1 MAALLSGKKLGEQQ
15 KKKILMN
22 NLIISCDW
30 GTSQFRLS
38 LVDTQSQVVLKKC
51 STTDGILNLYTHWS
65 ANEKDNCSLKTYYL
79 KELRKHVVALT
90 KDHSDNPKNI
100 PIIISGMASSSMGI
114 IEMPYAT
121 LPFTLDGKN
130 AIVELIEPTT
140 EFPFETMLISGV
152 KGEDDLM
159 RGEET
164 QMVGIAELVSSI
176 NTSNETICIFPGTH
190 SKHIKI
196 NNGSITGFNTYMT
209 GELFQLLSTQSVL
222 KEAVSISNNGIEEN
236 KEHFHKGI
244 DDTNKNTNLLNQL
257 FGVRTNVLMKKIT
270 KEKNY
275 FYLSGLL
282 IGYEMSVLRH
292 TATEQIILCSG
303 NSMFEL
309 YKIAIERVGI
319 GASIEFISPDL
330 MEKSAIAGQIKIY
343 QSHYQLK

>member
-1 MAALLSGKKLGEQQ
+1 
-15 KKKILMN
+15 MN
-22 NLIISCDW
+22 NLMISCDW

-51 STTDGILNLYTHWS
+51 STTDGILNVYSHWS
-65 ANEKDNCSLKTYYL
+65 ANEKENCSLKTYYL
-79 KELRKHVVALT
+79 RELRKQVDELI
-90 KDHSDNPKNI
+90 KDHSDDLKNI

-114 IEMPYAT
+114 IELPYAT
-121 LPFTLDGKN
+121 LPFTLDGKD
-130 AIVELIEPTT
+130 AIVELIEPTA
-140 EFPFETMLISGV
+140 EFPFETILISGV

-164 QMVGIAELVSSI
+164 QMVGIAELVNSI
-176 NTSNETICIFPGTH
+176 NSSNETICIFPGTH

-209 GELFQLLSTQSVL
+209 GEIFQLLSNQSVL
-222 KEAVSISNNGIEEN
+222 KEAVSISNNGIEEH
-236 KEHFHKGI
+236 KEQFHKGI
-244 DDTNKNTNLLNQL
+244 DDANENTNLLNEL
-257 FGVRTNVLMKKIT
+257 FGVRTNVLMKKIS
-270 KEKNY
+270 KENNY
-275 FYLSGLL
+275 YYLSGLL
-282 IGYEMSVLRH
+282 IGYELSVLKH
-292 TATEQIILCSG
+292 TTAEQIILCSG

-309 YKIAIERVGI
+309 YKLAIERVGI